1 MKINIARYIRLIK
14 QGITDYRWLLYY
26 LQRLDYHPN
35 NRRFISSVISYFL
48 PKNPQL
54 TTTVET
60 QKLIQ
65 HLKEDGLVVL
75 ENFAKKTQIEEMQAY
90 LATKLC
96 VDPQR
101 PEKGKFSSPE
111 LAHKSCLHAYYTVE
125 EFVGIPHLLSLANDS
140 TILSVIENIFGAK
153 PTISMLQIWWILYGF
168 DAEENSHEPYVKNPG
183 EFHRDVD
190 DWSEIKLYMY
200 LTDVDEDSGPH
211 AYIKTSHT
219 WLLSSRQSVIDI
231 NNPDF
236 PSADN
241 LIKLT
246 GEAGLAWLENSY
258 GLHRGI
264 IPTNKHRL
272 ILAVTYTLF
281 PLPSAPKI
289 PLWSSPEQN
298 QFDRY
303 INRIYLKDR

>member
-35 NRRFISSVISYFL
+35 HRRFISSVISYFL

-54 TTTVET
+54 PTTVET

-75 ENFAKKTQIEEMQAY
+75 ENFAKKTQIEEMKAY

-153 PTISMLQIWWILYGF
+153 PTISLLQIWWLLYGF
-168 DAEENSHEPYVKNPG
+168 DVEENSHEPYVKNPG

-200 LTDVDEDSGPH
+200 LTDVDEDS
-211 AYIKTSHT
+211 
-219 WLLSSRQSVIDI
+219 LLFKISS
-231 NNPDF
+231 
-236 PSADN
+236 
-241 LIKLT
+241 T
-246 GEAGLAWLENSY
+246 
-258 GLHRGI
+258 
-264 IPTNKHRL
+264 
-272 ILAVTYTLF
+272 ILKNTRKCA
-281 PLPSAPKI
+281 
-289 PLWSSPEQN
+289 
-298 QFDRY
+298 
-303 INRIYLKDR
+303 